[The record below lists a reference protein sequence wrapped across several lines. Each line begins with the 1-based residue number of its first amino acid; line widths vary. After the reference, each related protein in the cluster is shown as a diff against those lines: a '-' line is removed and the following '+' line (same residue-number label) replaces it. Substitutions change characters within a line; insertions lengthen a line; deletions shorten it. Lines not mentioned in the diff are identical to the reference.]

1 MKLTEEVL
9 QALSSA
15 VVTDYQ
21 VQLVGQLDR
30 KLYLKVNDA
39 LTALGGK
46 WNRRAKAHLFDEDPE
61 ARIDEAILSG
71 SVDRGQDFGCFF
83 TPPELA
89 ARVVEEAQ
97 LFSRATVLE
106 PSAGDGALV
115 KAMFYERQDLFIHC
129 LELLPRNVEKLK
141 KLEEALCRKFNT
153 SISIT
158 RIDEVDFLRHPKEAC
173 AFDRVVMNPPFS
185 RQQDILHVVGAYS
198 FLKPEGRL
206 VSIMAAGVLF
216 RQDKLA
222 TSFRK
227 FIEDH
232 DGTIEKLPSGSFK
245 ASGTNVETVLVTIP
259 RGPRE

>member
-15 VVTDYQ
+15 VVVGNQ
-21 VQLVGQLDR
+21 VQLTGQLDR

-46 WNRRAKAHLFDEDPE
+46 WNRKAKAHLFDEEPE

-89 ARVVEEAQ
+89 DRVAEEAQ
-97 LFSRATVLE
+97 PFPMAKVLE
-106 PSAGDGALV
+106 PNAGDGSLV
-115 KAMFYERQDLFIHC
+115 KALLEREPSLLFQCI
-129 LELLPRNVEKLK
+129 ELLPRNCVKLGK
-141 KLEEALCRKFNT
+141 ILDPLVVIEG
-153 SISIT
+153 
-158 RIDEVDFLRHPKEAC
+158 DFLNHPQAGLSSTS
-173 AFDRVVMNPPFS
+173 FDRVVMNPPFS
-185 RQQDILHVVGAYS
+185 RQQDIDHVRHAFN

-206 VSIMAAGVLF
+206 VSIMSAGVLF
-216 RQDKLA
+216 RENLKSVLFR
-222 TSFRK
+222 SFVK
-227 FIEDH
+227 DH